1 VGAQG
6 SITMATTAT
15 AGTVVAAIH
24 GVRSSPAVSS
34 SAGSGSTTTAA
45 MYGLSVVPSLTT
57 TSAGVTSVVTA
68 YYGLHLGTFTLGG
81 AGTNTITAR
90 WGVYQAD
97 TSANNAFAGSG
108 VFGATAFLA
117 TERLR
122 VAGGTM
128 GTPGATDVL
137 VAAGRVYAGD
147 TSNASIQ
154 TAGGFTAAGNSQL
167 NGLLLVARSSSNA
180 GSAIQ
185 AAATWTLV
193 GALTDA
199 YQSAITLNPAYD
211 QAFTATRH
219 NYLNLATPTLTN
231 SAAVTDACVF
241 RFDAAAGTHKAVD
254 AGTTKTSPGTV
265 SAWVKV
271 NVNGTIH
278 YMPAYTSKTT

>member
-137 VAAGRVYAGD
+137 VAAGKVRCGD
-147 TSNASIQ
+147 TSSSSIQ
-154 TAGGFTAAGNSQL
+154 TAGGITHASTT
-167 NGLLLVARSSSNA
+167 LLTTSV
-180 GSAIQ
+180 
-185 AAATWTLV
+185 
-193 GALTDA
+193 ALT
-199 YQSAITLNPAYD
+199 NG
-211 QAFTATRH
+211 
-219 NYLNLATPTLTN
+219 
-231 SAAVTDACVF
+231 AA
-241 RFDAAAGTHKAVD
+241 AAAGTLLNAPAAGNPTKWIPIND
-254 AGTTKTSPGTV
+254 NGTTRYIP
-265 SAWVKV
+265 AW
-271 NVNGTIH
+271 
-278 YMPAYTSKTT
+278 